1 MSVLIEADQLI
12 NGDRAEAYGDA
23 KENLDRIGTLWGQY
37 LYLKHGLLRA
47 DGEGL
52 SAEDV
57 AWMMVLLKMARQ
69 MHKPSH
75 ENVVDAAGYIGLVEK
90 VSAN

>member
-1 MSVLIEADQLI
+1 MSVLLEADQLI

-23 KENLDRIGTLWGQY
+23 KENLDRIADLWRSYIGN
-37 LYLKHGLLRA
+37 KHGAMVLLT
-47 DGEGL
+47 D
-52 SAEDV
+52 EDV

-69 MHKPSH
+69 MHKPSR

-90 VSAN
+90 VSED